1 MTLNLRDHCATNDGV
16 KMQIDDETARR
27 VEGTLTTRLMLPTVL
42 GVLQAAT
49 QGWLQG
55 IMWAL
60 AFVGLTKIAALFI
73 VALAAEKRVSE
84 LAEPW
89 ENSRVLRRCTIS
101 RWTIFVAMAALSI
114 VSAMPLVRL

>member
-1 MTLNLRDHCATNDGV
+1 
-16 KMQIDDETARR
+16 MQIDDETARR